1 MILINKKKEPY
12 KWKQYRNTPNAKY
25 EPMEE
30 LRDSLYE
37 EQGYIC
43 AYCMRRIPCKDRIDG
58 KLTQEDHRIEHIKP
72 REHYPELQLDYKNMV
87 ACCPGHL
94 GDNEHCGRL
103 KSSDE
108 ISFSPMDTA
117 FIATIYYEDGKI
129 KSSNERYTKDID
141 DVLNLNDEALVKAR
155 KYMLAETIALLNRA
169 AGQKP
174 WTKQMVERYIQK
186 YNTMHAENGKM
197 KYHPFCGIVTYYLKK
212 KLRQFA

>member
-1 MILINKKKEPY
+1 MILIKKKNEPY

-25 EPMEE
+25 AAMEE

-72 REHYPELQLDYKNMV
+72 REHYHELQLDYKNMV

-94 GDNEHCGRL
+94 GDNEHCDRL

-108 ISFSPMDTA
+108 ISFSPLDPA

-129 KSSNERYTKDID
+129 KSSNEKYTKDID

-155 KYMLAETIALLNRA
+155 KYMLAETINLIIRE
-169 AGQKP
+169 AGKKP
-174 WTKQMVERYIQK
+174 WTKQMVEKYIQK
-186 YNTMHAENGKM
+186 YSTMHNENGQM
-197 KYHPFCGIVTYYLKK
+197 KYHPFCGIVTYYLEK
-212 KLRQFA
+212 KLKQFA

>member
-1 MILINKKKEPY
+1 MILINKNNEPY

-25 EPMEE
+25 ETMDE

-94 GDNEHCGRL
+94 GDNDHCDRL
-103 KSSDE
+103 KSCDE
-108 ISFSPMDTA
+108 ISFSPLDSSFIDTL
-117 FIATIYYEDGKI
+117 YYEDGII
-129 KSSNERYTKDID
+129 KSSNEKYTEEID
-141 DVLNLNDEALVKAR
+141 GVLNLNDEALVKAR
-155 KYMLAETIALLNRA
+155 KCMLAETIALIKRA
-169 AGQKP
+169 TGNKA

-186 YNTMHAENGKM
+186 YSTKHAENGKM